1 MTEAMIVEA
10 VRAAG
15 GPNGPGAVQN
25 APQVA
30 DPQAVQAFLRAMEPD
45 GPSDVPFA
53 SQVAE
58 TWRAAQDSQQE
69 ILHRMSALS
78 DISQIGNA
86 SLADLTTLQY
96 EVANLS
102 FQQEVVTSIAKKASD
117 AVTTLIKNQ

>member
-10 VRAAG
+10 VRSAG
-15 GPNGPGAVQN
+15 GSNGVGAVSRVRQI
-25 APQVA
+25 A
-30 DPQAVQAFLRAMEPD
+30 DPQAVQAFRQAMEPD
-45 GPSDVPFA
+45 APSAVPFA

-78 DISQIGNA
+78 DLSRIGNA
-86 SLADLTTLQY
+86 SLADLTMLQY

-117 AVTTLIKNQ
+117 GVTTLIKNQ